1 MSDALSNPVT
11 QSEKQPL
18 NFDLETIREVA
29 ALLRESS
36 MGEICIE
43 TTSEDAAP
51 ARLLLRR
58 EPSTPAA
65 APVYIAPPAP
75 VATTDATASETQAG
89 EGENA
94 STPAAPTTNVASP
107 AVGVFR
113 PAKNPVKEGDAV
125 KVGQAV
131 ACVESMRVPH
141 EVFSPVAG
149 QILELRAQDGQG
161 IEYGQVLFVIEETP

>member
-18 NFDLETIREVA
+18 NFDLDTIREVA
-29 ALLRESS
+29 TLLRESS

-43 TTSEDAAP
+43 TTGEDDAP

-65 APVYIAPPAP
+65 PVYIAPPAP
-75 VATTDATASETQAG
+75 VADFGATTSETQG
-89 EGENA
+89 SESDSP
-94 STPAAPTTNVASP
+94 STPTIPTVSVSSP

-113 PAKNPVKEGDAV
+113 PAKNPVKEGDTV
-125 KVGQAV
+125 KAGQAV

-141 EVFSPVAG
+141 EVFSPIAG